1 MVFVSA
7 STCVR
12 LRTRQVLERRVLTL
26 LDLVAGPKHP
36 PRCPG
41 TFHVAY
47 VLRTAPKNVYDPLL
61 PFPSAPDSL
70 RSNFTRAATSEV
82 VDIDLSYKQNHHP
95 TRRAFVYPRLGTP
108 LRCTYADCLEAGSIA
123 SYDVLG
129 GSVVDR

>member
-26 LDLVAGPKHP
+26 LDLIASSKHP

-41 TFHVAY
+41 TLYAAY

-61 PFPSAPDSL
+61 PFPSTFDSL
-70 RSNFTRAATSEV
+70 RSNFTPATTSEV
-82 VDIDLSYKQNHHP
+82 IDIHLSYEQGHYP
-95 TRRAFVYPRLGTP
+95 TRRTFVYPRLGTP
-108 LRCTYADCLEAGSIA
+108 LRCTYANCLEAGGIA